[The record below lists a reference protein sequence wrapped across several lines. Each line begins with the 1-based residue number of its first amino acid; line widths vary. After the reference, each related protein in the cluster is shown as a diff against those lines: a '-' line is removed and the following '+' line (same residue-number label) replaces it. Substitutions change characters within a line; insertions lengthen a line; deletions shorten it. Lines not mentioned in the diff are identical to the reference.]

1 MPIESSEH
9 MADKGRFFAE
19 ACRVLKPGRPARG
32 VRLAARPAPRPWE
45 VRWLL
50 EPICRE
56 GRLPGMG
63 DEADYRGL
71 AEAAGFVTVATED
84 LSDGCA
90 RTWSVCA
97 RRVLGRLA
105 TDPRYRRYL
114 LDRRATDRVF
124 ALTLLRLLL
133 AYRTGSMRY
142 GLMVFERPG

>member
-1 MPIESSEH
+1 MLRPG
-9 MADKGRFFAE
+9 GRLVVCAW
-19 ACRVLKPGRPARG
+19 L
-32 VRLAARPAPRPWE
+32 ARPAPRPWE

-63 DEADYRGL
+63 DEARLSRASPRG
-71 AEAAGFVTVATED
+71 AGFATVASED
-84 LSDGCA
+84 LSE
-90 RTWSVCA
+90 
-97 RRVLGRLA
+97 RRVGAPGRSARAACSARLA

-133 AYRTGSMRY
+133 AYRTGAMRY
-142 GLMVFERPG
+142 GLLVFERPA